1 MGWPVPEIPE
11 KPVIP
16 APRFG
21 LWCIVLAVMIISGS
35 LLALFIGRFSTY
47 TPVLFY
53 GALPAFLLWLCIF
66 GVALNRH
73 DQSGASVYFWHEE
86 SQETK
91 RQWQQWSRKQLAVVG
106 NVLLTP
112 EADGVNPVLGP
123 LSEIPLY
130 PQKARP
136 LWGEKQNVSSRLSM
150 IDTHLEKQAAGYRHH
165 LYTIYVLCSSAL
177 NRETIRTSVFN
188 QWQLVPEFVG
198 SVDKIK
204 ELNFDHPV
212 RGITLILSLQLWPEN
227 RPQKFSEI
235 ISAQLICSPG
245 FIDGNRY
252 SVLTGLGRMMPL
264 SAENLSD
271 DLDILFEYNRL
282 DFNDLQHVWLSGDTE
297 NMSVNVSVYAQ
308 SREWQL
314 PVKKPVHYIDLTFG
328 PPGELAFAVSLG
340 MMVEAARNTLQ
351 NQLVI
356 YQPSQASGWL
366 CLITRELFHEWRK

>member
-1 MGWPVPEIPE
+1 MGWPVPDIPE
-11 KPVIP
+11 KSVIP

-21 LWCIVLAVMIISGS
+21 LWCIVLVVMVISAS

-73 DQSGASVYFWHEE
+73 DQSGASAYSWHEE
-86 SQETK
+86 SLETK
-91 RQWQQWSRKQLAVVG
+91 WQWQQWSREQLAVVG

-112 EADGVNPVLGP
+112 EADGINSVLGP
-123 LSEIPLY
+123 LPEIPMF

-136 LWGEKQNVSSRLSM
+136 LWGEKQDLSSRLSM
-150 IDTHLEKQAAGYRHH
+150 IDTQLEKQAAGYRHH

-177 NRETIRTSVFN
+177 NRETIQESVFN

-204 ELNFDHPV
+204 ELNFDHQV
-212 RGITLILSLQLWPEN
+212 RGFALILCLQQWPKN
-227 RPQKFSEI
+227 RPQKFSEF

-245 FIDGNRY
+245 FISENRY
-252 SVLTGLGRMMPL
+252 SVLAGLGRMMPL
-264 SAENLSD
+264 SAENQAD
-271 DLDILFEYNRL
+271 DLDMLFEYNRL
-282 DFNDLQHVWLSGDTE
+282 DVSELQHVWLSGDTE
-297 NMSVNVSVYAQ
+297 NTAVNVSVYAQ
-308 SREWQL
+308 SRQWQL

-340 MMVEAARNTLQ
+340 MMVEAARSTSQ
-351 NQLVI
+351 NQLII
-356 YQPSQASGWL
+356 YQPPQASGWL
-366 CLITRELFHEWRK
+366 CLITRELFS